1 MYSLLFAITEATLV
15 PVLAR
20 EVLGRQVVAFDRSP
34 APNLK
39 VNEAVQQA
47 LAACRNSVAP
57 IVALALVIDDLHAD
71 AQWTDDEIREVENAA
86 RHILARIVR

>member
-1 MYSLLFAITEATLV
+1 V

-20 EVLGRQVVAFDRSP
+20 EVLGRRLVALDRSP
-34 APNLK
+34 APNQK
-39 VNEAVQQA
+39 VNAAVQQA

-57 IVALALVIDDLHAD
+57 IVALARVIDDLHAD
-71 AQWTDDEIREVENAA
+71 ARWTDDEIREVENAA